1 MAKVR
6 YYYSGR
12 KIFCEVMIVNDNKDE
27 STQWM
32 DILDMIDIIKEMKR
46 EQKRYLK
53 GKIND

>member
-46 EQKRYLK
+46 EQKKYLK